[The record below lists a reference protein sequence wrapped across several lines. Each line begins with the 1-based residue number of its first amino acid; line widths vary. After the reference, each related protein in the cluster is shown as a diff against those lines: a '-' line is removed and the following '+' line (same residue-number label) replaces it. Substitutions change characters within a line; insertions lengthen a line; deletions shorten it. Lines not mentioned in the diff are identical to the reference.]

1 MFSIEKSNIISEL
14 QSLSN
19 VADKKQTL
27 PVLSN
32 VLIRC
37 NSDSVQLKSTD
48 LEVELEVTLTS
59 PIITKPA
66 EITIPAKKFQILLK
80 SFPKV
85 H

>member
-37 NSDSVQLKSTD
+37 NSDNVQLKSTD

-59 PIITKPA
+59 VSYTHLTLLTKA
-66 EITIPAKKFQILLK
+66 
-80 SFPKV
+80 
-85 H
+85 

>member
-37 NSDSVQLKSTD
+37 NSDNVQLKSTD

-59 PIITKPA
+59 PTMPMGR
-66 EITIPAKKFQILLK
+66 AK
-80 SFPKV
+80 
-85 H
+85 